1 MSGRG
6 NFGPLQHKADQRRR
20 QTAGPCELKMTGFLL
35 FLPGQASRT
44 LQMVTQHTR
53 TQEHAGRKKHEG
65 SRWICLPLE

>member
-35 FLPGQASRT
+35 FLPGRASRT
-44 LQMVTQHTR
+44 LQMEFSNPTHENSGAR
-53 TQEHAGRKKHEG
+53 REKKQNKTKKKT
-65 SRWICLPLE
+65 